1 MVPVADGLV
10 DRFDEDVSGGKKKPG
25 RDTHKG
31 WGVMF
36 KKIFDWFSNDL
47 AIDLG
52 TANCLVYAKDRGI
65 IVNEP
70 SVVAVHSGVKGINK
84 VLAVGSVAKDML
96 GRTPGSI
103 KAIRPMKDGVI
114 ADFEVTQAM
123 LRYLIQKSV
132 SGSKMI
138 KPRIIICIPFGITQ
152 VEKRAVEESAE
163 QAGAREIYLIEEPM
177 AAAIGAGLPIT
188 EPSGNMIVDIGGGT
202 TEVAVISLGG
212 IVYSKS
218 VRVAGDKFDEAIA
231 QYIKKK
237 YSLLVGERTSEAI
250 KISIGNAYPFV
261 DEIKSFE
268 IKGRDLIAGAP
279 KIIEVTSDEI
289 RDALSDPV
297 GEVVEAIKISLE
309 KTPPELA
316 ADIVDNGII
325 LAGGGALLANLDVLI
340 KEKTGLPVS
349 LAEDPLTCVVRGC
362 GEALESIDLLKQV
375 TTWS

>member
-1 MVPVADGLV
+1 ML
-10 DRFDEDVSGGKKKPG
+10 
-25 RDTHKG
+25 
-31 WGVMF
+31 
-36 KKIFDWFSNDL
+36 KKILNWFSNDL

-52 TANCLVYAKDRGI
+52 TANTLVYAKDKGV

-70 SVVAVHSGVKGINK
+70 SVVAVHVGGKGVSK
-84 VLAVGSVAKDML
+84 VLAVGREAKDML

-123 LRYLIQKSV
+123 LRYFIDKSFA
-132 SGSKMI
+132 GSKLV

-152 VEKRAVEESAE
+152 VEKRAVKESAE
-163 QAGAREIYLIEEPM
+163 QAGAREVYLIEEPM

-212 IVYSKS
+212 IVFSKS
-218 VRVAGDKFDEAIA
+218 VRVAGDKFDEAISS
-231 QYIKKK
+231 YIKKK
-237 YSLLVGERTSEAI
+237 YSLLIGERTAENI
-250 KISIGNAYPFV
+250 KMKIGNAYPFD
-261 DEIKSFE
+261 DEVKTHE
-268 IKGRDLIAGAP
+268 VKGRDLIAGAP

-289 RDALSDPV
+289 RDALSDPLT
-297 GEVVEAIKISLE
+297 EVVEAIKLSLE

-325 LAGGGALLANLDVLI
+325 LAGGGSLLANLDVLI

-349 LAEDPLTCVVRGC
+349 LAENPLESVVNGC
-362 GEALESIDLLKQV
+362 GEALKSIELLRQV
-375 TTWS
+375 TTLS

>member
-1 MVPVADGLV
+1 
-10 DRFDEDVSGGKKKPG
+10 
-25 RDTHKG
+25 
-31 WGVMF
+31 MF
-36 KKIFDWFSNDL
+36 KKVLDWFSNDL

-52 TANCLVYAKDRGI
+52 TANCLVYSREGGI

-70 SVVAVHSGVKGINK
+70 SVVAVHVGYRGEQK
-84 VLAVGSVAKDML
+84 VLAVGEKAKQML

-103 KAIRPMKDGVI
+103 RAIRPMKDGVI

-123 LRYLIQKSV
+123 LKHFIQKSMK
-132 SGSKMI
+132 GSKLV

-152 VEKRAVEESAE
+152 VEKRAVKESAE
-163 QAGAREIYLIEEPM
+163 QAGAREVYLIEEPM

-188 EPSGNMIVDIGGGT
+188 DPSGNMIVDIGGGT

-218 VRVAGDKFDEAIA
+218 VRVAGDKFDDAIVN
-231 QYIKKK
+231 YIKKK
-237 YSLLVGERTSEAI
+237 YSLLIGERTAEMI
-250 KISIGNAYPFV
+250 KISVGNAYPFEEEV
-261 DEIKSFE
+261 RTYEV
-268 IKGRDLIAGAP
+268 KGRDLIAGAP
-279 KIIEVTSDEI
+279 KTIEVTSDEI
-289 RDALSDPV
+289 REALSDPIA
-297 GEVVEAIKISLE
+297 EVIEAIKTSLE

-325 LAGGGALLANLDVLI
+325 LAGGGSLLANLDILI

-362 GEALESIDLLKQV
+362 GAVLDNISLLRQV
-375 TTWS
+375 TTLS

>member
-1 MVPVADGLV
+1 MLDK
-10 DRFDEDVSGGKKKPG
+10 F
-25 RDTHKG
+25 
-31 WGVMF
+31 F
-36 KKIFDWFSNDL
+36 NWFSNDL

-52 TANCLVYAKDRGI
+52 TANTLVYAKDRGI

-70 SVVAVHSGVKGINK
+70 SVVAVHQGPSGINK
-84 VLAVGSVAKDML
+84 VLAVGKEAKEML

-123 LRYLIQKSV
+123 LKYFIQKSF
-132 SGSKMI
+132 SGTKLI
-138 KPRIIICIPFGITQ
+138 KPRIVICIPFGITQ
-152 VEKRAVEESAE
+152 VEKRAVKESAE
-163 QAGAREIYLIEEPM
+163 QAGAREVYLIEEPM

-218 VRVAGDKFDEAIA
+218 VRVAGDKFDEAISS
-231 QYIKKK
+231 YIKKK
-237 YSLLVGERTSEAI
+237 YSLLIGERTAEAI
-250 KISIGNAYPFV
+250 KMSIGNAYPFE
-261 DEIKSFE
+261 DEIKTYE
-268 IKGRDLIAGAP
+268 CKGRDLLAGAP
-279 KIIEVTSDEI
+279 KIIQVTSDEI

-297 GEVVEAIKISLE
+297 NEVIEAIKISLE

-325 LAGGGALLANLDVLI
+325 LAGGGSLLQNLDVLI
-340 KEKTGLPVS
+340 KERTGLPVS
-349 LAEDPLTCVVRGC
+349 IAEDPLTSVVRGC
-362 GEALESIDLLKQV
+362 GKVLESIDLLKQV
-375 TTWS
+375 TTN

>member
-1 MVPVADGLV
+1 MIYWQVRPISGKFY
-10 DRFDEDVSGGKKKPG
+10 RVSIENIKNALRH
-25 RDTHKG
+25 RDCE
-31 WGVMF
+31 MF
-36 KKIFDWFSNDL
+36 SKFLDWFSNDL

-70 SVVAVHSGVKGINK
+70 SVVAVHHGMKGVSK
-84 VLAVGSVAKDML
+84 VLAVGKEAKEML

-103 KAIRPMKDGVI
+103 RAIRPMKDGVI

-123 LRYLIQKSV
+123 LRDFIQKSLQA
-132 SGSKMI
+132 GSKLI

-152 VEKRAVEESAE
+152 VEKRAVKESAE
-163 QAGAREIYLIEEPM
+163 QAGAREVYLIEEPM

-212 IVYSKS
+212 IVFSKS
-218 VRVAGDKFDEAIA
+218 VRVAGDKFDEAIT

-237 YSLLVGERTSEAI
+237 YSLLIGERTAEAI
-250 KISIGNAYPFV
+250 KISIGNAYPFD
-261 DEIKSFE
+261 DEVRSFE
-268 IKGRDLIAGAP
+268 VKGRDLIAGAP

-289 RDALSDPV
+289 RDALSDPIS
-297 GEVVEAIKISLE
+297 EVVEAIKISLE

-325 LAGGGALLANLDVLI
+325 LAGGGSLLANLDILI

-362 GEALESIDLLKQV
+362 GKALEQIDLLKQV
-375 TTWS
+375 TTLS